1 MGSRKT
7 ILTQHLKQIVAL
19 ASVLG
24 SIGGLCAN
32 TAFGQL
38 TISQPSTHSVQ
49 QVGYGQSVLQGKITT
64 TLPEPVYVP
73 QPGRTSARII
83 PSQPAFAIP
92 PRQQATVNRRALVGQ
107 GRMISAGFRQES
119 GQDEIQLQTPNNTGP
134 QQEDSN
140 NFFGENQSMPTVPR
154 PVIPPAPDNDTPDRS
169 EQLPGELPPDV
180 FRNPFENERRNDQDK
195 LGSPDKETVEIPNQ
209 TLPDNSEEQQRNNDK
224 PSEGS
229 DSRPLAPN
237 PFEPQP
243 GQTQN
248 EIQYRSGS
256 GINTTRS
263 QSNVY
268 QAPGTN
274 DRSQPDGSQPGSGV
288 YFVPAYDPI
297 PGTQQSTLAPPTLI
311 HPEYHVHQAPAWPN
325 EHAQHPQYQP
335 PQYQHP
341 QYQHP
346 QYQHPQYQHPPTQFA
361 HPQRHFAP
369 PAVPPQDVYSS
380 VVRPRAN
387 KNLVKGPMSSVRLG
401 LFGKIKRDMKRDWGF
416 GDYQTCQDAGDCS
429 GCSDGSCAGSADSSC
444 PVFYFGFQGSWN
456 DVIDVSNDSGT
467 ELNLDDGSAFF
478 FSLGRMNGRNLR
490 TEIELSF
497 RNNDISSLTT
507 PAAELPATGE
517 LRAFSGMANVY
528 WEFIN
533 SPTGRFKPYIGGGVG
548 FISLTTDLSLTNDQ
562 LQSSDLSDSSSSFA
576 YQWMAGVN
584 FKVSNHLDL
593 YGEYR
598 FVDADSFGISSDQ
611 DALSGNFGYTANSIG
626 GGLRWKF

>member
-1 MGSRKT
+1 MGSKKT

-24 SIGGLCAN
+24 SIGGL
-32 TAFGQL
+32 TASTASAQA
-38 TISQPSTHSVQ
+38 TVNQPSTHTVQ
-49 QVGYGQSVLQGKITT
+49 QAGYGQSVLQGKIATA
-64 TLPEPVYVP
+64 LPEPVYVP
-73 QPGRTSARII
+73 QPARSSARIV
-83 PSQPAFAIP
+83 PSQPAFAIS

-180 FRNPFENERRNDQDK
+180 FRNPFENERKNDQDK
-195 LGSPDKETVEIPNQ
+195 LGSPDKRSVEIPNE
-209 TLPDNSEEQQRNNDK
+209 TLPDNSEEQPNNNDQ
-224 PSEGS
+224 SSDGS
-229 DSRPLAPN
+229 SNRPHATN
-237 PFEPQP
+237 PFKPQS
-243 GQTQN
+243 GQGSS
-248 EIQYRSGS
+248 EIHYQSGH
-256 GINTTRS
+256 GFNTTRS

-268 QAPGTN
+268 RSPGTN
-274 DRSQPDGSQPGSGV
+274 DSAQPGNGV

-311 HPEYHVHQAPAWPN
+311 QPEHHVHQAPAWPN
-325 EHAQHPQYQP
+325 EHAQHPQYQH

-387 KNLVKGPMSSVRLG
+387 TNLVKGPMSSVRLD
-401 LFGKIKRDMKRDWGF
+401 LFGKLKRDIKRDWGF
-416 GDYQTCQDAGDCS
+416 GDYQTCQDIGDCS
-429 GCSDGSCAGSADSSC
+429 GCSDGRCGVSSDSSC

-456 DVIDVSNDSGT
+456 DIIDVSNDSGT
-467 ELNLDDGSAFF
+467 EVELDDGSAFF

-497 RNNDISSLTT
+497 RNNDISSLSTST
-507 PAAELPATGE
+507 AELPVDGE
-517 LRAFSGMANVY
+517 LRAFSGMANLY
-528 WEFIN
+528 WEFVN
-533 SPTGRFKPYIGGGVG
+533 FPTGRFKPYIGGGVG
-548 FISLTTDLSLTNDQ
+548 FISLTADLSLPTGPS
-562 LQSSDLSDSSSSFA
+562 QSSDLSDSSSSFA

-598 FVDADSFGISSDQ
+598 FVDADSFGVSSDQ